1 MDIKMKKI
9 LTTTASVIQLT
20 SGPEALLIWDMLE
33 SRSPRESI
41 DILVEEFLKKSTVQE
56 ERYSETFREALQKH
70 RDNDPD
76 RSWSALAHNVEDFL
90 ANAQEFSPPLLEWLN
105 RIPNVVLAK
114 NGTKAVGEFCA
125 RERYAQCSFCWRGVK
140 LEGKAK
146 RPVCTHHNDS
156 RSAET
161 RRLFRLKSEINS
173 VRCTLQNQMSEEM
186 SALRRS
192 GATDITLET
201 WLERA
206 VSILP
211 NLGKLLKMNFSPENA
226 WGKLEGKGPYD
237 WISLPYSA
245 LTYEAIFR
253 VDGQHPHG
261 GYRTK

>member
-1 MDIKMKKI
+1 MKKEQ
-9 LTTTASVIQLT
+9 TTTISTIQLT
-20 SGPEALLIWDMLE
+20 SGLGSSDIWDMIE
-33 SRSPRESI
+33 HKSPRESI
-41 DILVEEFLKKSTVQE
+41 DILVAAFLKKSTTQE
-56 ERYSETFREALQKH
+56 ERYSENFKEALQKH
-70 RDNDPD
+70 RDNDPK
-76 RSWSALAHNVEDFL
+76 RSWSALAHNAEDFL

-125 RERYAQCSFCWRGVK
+125 RERYAQCNFCWRWVR

-146 RPVCTHHNDS
+146 HPVCTHHNDS
-156 RSAET
+156 RAPET
-161 RRLFRLKSEINS
+161 RRLFRLKPEINS
-173 VRCTLQNQMSEEM
+173 ARCTLQNQMSEEM
-186 SALRRS
+186 SALRRA
-192 GATDITLET
+192 GVTEITLET

-206 VSILP
+206 ISILP

-261 GYRTK
+261 GSRTK

>member
-1 MDIKMKKI
+1 MKNHLI
-9 LTTTASVIQLT
+9 TALEAIHVS
-20 SGPEALLIWDMLE
+20 SGSKSSMIWNLLAGY
-33 SRSPRESI
+33 SPMESI
-41 DILVEEFLKKSTVQE
+41 EILVAEFCKNATAQE
-56 ERYSETFREALQKH
+56 EIYIDAFREALQKH

-76 RSWSALAHNVEDFL
+76 RSWSALAHNAEDFL
-90 ANAQEFSPPLLEWLN
+90 ANGPELSPPMLEWLN

-146 RPVCTHHNDS
+146 RPVCTHHCDS
-156 RSAET
+156 RAAET

-186 SALRRS
+186 SALRRA
-192 GATDITLET
+192 GATEISLES

-206 VSILP
+206 LPILP
-211 NLGKLLKMNFSPENA
+211 NLAKLLKMNFSPDFA
-226 WGKLEGKGPYD
+226 WTKLEGKGPYD

>member
-1 MDIKMKKI
+1 MKKI
-9 LTTTASVIQLT
+9 LTTSIEAIHIS
-20 SGPEALLIWDMLE
+20 SGSKSSMIWNLLE
-33 SRSPRESI
+33 GHSPRECI
-41 DILVEEFLKKSTVQE
+41 DILVAEFCKNATAQE
-56 ERYSETFREALQKH
+56 EIYIDAFREALQKH

-76 RSWSALAHNVEDFL
+76 RSWSALAHNAEDFL
-90 ANAQEFSPPLLEWLN
+90 TNGPELSPHLLEWLN

-146 RPVCTHHNDS
+146 RPVCTHHCDS
-156 RSAET
+156 RAAET
-161 RRLFRLKSEINS
+161 RRLFRLRSEINS

-186 SALRRS
+186 SALRRA

-206 VSILP
+206 VSMLP

-226 WGKLEGKGPYD
+226 WGRLEGKGPYD
-237 WISLPYSA
+237 WTSLPYSA